1 MRHHFKWYLATQVL
15 PEWKQRKQVTEE
27 RRAQGPRTCWEAE
40 KREGQVGQHLDR
52 GVPWTQPR
60 GVALGHGADWIQGI
74 LFLPDPRQ
82 HVHTCPVRHAQQAP
96 LLLSALAFSVLEVVP
111 QLCHT
116 IGFVRLFHFLLF
128 GR

>member
-27 RRAQGPRTCWEAE
+27 RRAQGPRTCWEAK

-74 LFLPDPRQ
+74 LFLPDPDSMYIPALCAMLSRPRFCFQ
-82 HVHTCPVRHAQQAP
+82 HWLSLSWRLCLSCVIP
-96 LLLSALAFSVLEVVP
+96 LVL
-111 QLCHT
+111 
-116 IGFVRLFHFLLF
+116 
-128 GR
+128 